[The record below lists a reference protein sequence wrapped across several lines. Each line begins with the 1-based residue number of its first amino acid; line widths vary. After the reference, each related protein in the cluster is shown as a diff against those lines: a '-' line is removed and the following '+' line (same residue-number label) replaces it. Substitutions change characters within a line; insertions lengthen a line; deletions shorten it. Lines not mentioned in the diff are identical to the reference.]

1 MLLPHKDNG
10 PVDSKRTI
18 NHLLA
23 IGPLPPPP
31 SGSNVSFQVFC
42 DYLTTYTD
50 VSTLTII
57 DSSPKRIKDNTSILT
72 TRNLRQALRI
82 CGQLFQKGRRAD
94 CILIFGSNQF
104 LLSLTPLLVLLSRI
118 LGKPCFVRSF
128 GGSLDQF
135 SEGLHPLLRR
145 VLLWGFGR
153 SNGLLVETKLLYR
166 HFSKVL
172 PENTH
177 HVTAYRPLKPSQAGN
192 NTPTAIN
199 ETSEKLRLVFIS
211 WVRAEKG
218 VRDLLHALQSLLPD
232 EQAQIHCDIFG
243 PIVEEYK
250 AEFDQ
255 ELAKTPSASYGG
267 VLDNAQVLEKMQSY
281 NALIFPTYYQGEGYP
296 GVIVEAMAAGLPV
309 ITTNYRSIP
318 DMIDDGVNGYLVPPR
333 DPDALATAIRA
344 ALNNTDKLRLM
355 GKTNYERQRDY
366 DIRTVLPE
374 MIALLEANI

>member
-1 MLLPHKDNG
+1 M
-10 PVDSKRTI
+10 DSKQTI

-23 IGPLPPPP
+23 VGPLPPPP
-31 SGSNVSFQVFC
+31 SGSNVSFQLFC

-50 VSTLTII
+50 VDTLTII

-72 TRNLRQALRI
+72 VRNLRQALRI
-82 CGQLFQKGRRAD
+82 SGQLWQKGQTAD

-104 LLSLTPLLVLLSRI
+104 LLSLTPLLVLLARI

-145 VLLWGFGR
+145 VLLWGFAR

-166 HFSKVL
+166 YFSEAL
-172 PENTH
+172 PGKAH
-177 HVTAYRPLKPSQAGN
+177 HVTAYRPLDPSLVLDNA
-192 NTPTAIN
+192 PA
-199 ETSEKLRLVFIS
+199 SAKEKSAQLRLVFIS

-218 VRDLLHALQSLLPD
+218 VRDLLQALQSLLPHD
-232 EQAQIHCDIFG
+232 QAQIRCDIFG

-250 AEFDQ
+250 AEFDL

-267 VLDNAQVLEKMQSY
+267 VLENAQVLEQMQSY
-281 NALIFPTYYQGEGYP
+281 HALIFPTYYQGEGYP

-309 ITTNYRSIP
+309 ITTDYRSIP
-318 DMIDDGVNGYLVPPR
+318 DMIDDGVNGYLVPPCN
-333 DPDALATAIRA
+333 PDALADAIHTA
-344 ALNNTDKLRLM
+344 LYDMDKLCLM
-355 GKTNYERQRDY
+355 GKSNYERQKEY
-366 DIRTVLPE
+366 DIRTVLPA
-374 MIALLEANI
+374 MIALMEENI